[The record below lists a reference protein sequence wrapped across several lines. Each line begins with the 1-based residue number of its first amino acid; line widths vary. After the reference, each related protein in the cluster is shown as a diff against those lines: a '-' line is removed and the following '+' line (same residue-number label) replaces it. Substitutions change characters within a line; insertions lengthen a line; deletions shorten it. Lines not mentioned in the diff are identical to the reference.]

1 MARARNIKP
10 GAFKNEILLEMEPVT
25 RLLFIG
31 LWTLADREGRI
42 EDRPKRIK
50 LELLPFDDVNVDG
63 MLDQLADGGFI
74 NRYEANGVKVVEV
87 CNFLKHQNPHGTE
100 KDSELPDINGELTV
114 HERGKNGCVTG
125 NKRAVNVK
133 NNKNNV
139 KPTLDNSGLT
149 VNPPLDNALNPE
161 SLILNPDS
169 LNPDSGILKPESKNK
184 EVAQPSALREPE
196 TAKDETALQAAC
208 KQTWESYCIAY
219 KVRYKVDPVRNA
231 KVNAQ
236 VKQLC
241 KSLPLDEAPQVAEFY
256 VFHNQEFYVRKGH
269 DFGLLVSDAT
279 KLRTEWATGQMM
291 TGTRAKQVDRTSSM
305 LDAAEQVKREMG
317 WTA

>member
-1 MARARNIKP
+1 MP
-10 GAFKNEILLEMEPVT
+10 E
-25 RLLFIG
+25 
-31 LWTLADREGRI
+31 
-42 EDRPKRIK
+42 
-50 LELLPFDDVNVDG
+50 
-63 MLDQLADGGFI
+63 
-74 NRYEANGVKVVEV
+74 
-87 CNFLKHQNPHGTE
+87 
-100 KDSELPDINGELTV
+100 
-114 HERGKNGCVTG
+114 
-125 NKRAVNVK
+125 
-133 NNKNNV
+133 
-139 KPTLDNSGLT
+139 
-149 VNPPLDNALNPE
+149 NATDE
-161 SLILNPDS
+161 
-169 LNPDSGILKPESKNK
+169 
-184 EVAQPSALREPE
+184 SALI
-196 TAKDETALQAAC
+196 ASC

-256 VFHNQEFYVRKGH
+256 VFHNQEFDVRKGH

>member
-1 MARARNIKP
+1 MNYYNRYPGDYSKDTQDLSLAEHGAFTLLLDHLYGTERVLPKNPVGLFRVCRAFTKEEQDAVLSVIRKFFIETEEGYTNSRFESEQEKARARIDAARENGKKGGRGQSKP
-10 GAFKNEILLEMEPVT
+10 IGVNKKNPVGSQQATQDEPSGSALHT
-25 RLLFIG
+25 PYTIHH
-31 LWTLADREGRI
+31 TA
-42 EDRPKRIK
+42 
-50 LELLPFDDVNVDG
+50 
-63 MLDQLADGGFI
+63 
-74 NRYEANGVKVVEV
+74 
-87 CNFLKHQNPHGTE
+87 KHQDQNQGQE
-100 KDSELPDINGELTV
+100 KKIETQ
-114 HERGKNGCVTG
+114 T
-125 NKRAVNVK
+125 
-133 NNKNNV
+133 
-139 KPTLDNSGLT
+139 
-149 VNPPLDNALNPE
+149 
-161 SLILNPDS
+161 
-169 LNPDSGILKPESKNK
+169 
-184 EVAQPSALREPE
+184 VAQPSALREPE

-241 KSLPLDEAPQVAEFY
+241 KALPLDEAPQVAEFY